1 MFSLFSKKLVM
12 AGIITITLPFG
23 GWTVTTSQAQP
34 TTTNPQAVNSV
45 VGSNLSYNWA
55 GYQATGGT
63 FTGVSGT
70 WTVPA
75 VPSANTTEADATWV
89 GIGGVESHD
98 LIQAGTQALIN
109 GSGAPAYQ
117 AWYEILPNTTQQVPL
132 TVSAGDSMS
141 VSIAETATGSGEWN
155 VSIRDNTT
163 GQSYSTSLAYN
174 SSQSSAEWI
183 EEMPS
188 DGSSFV
194 PIDNFGT
201 VSFSGATAVENGDS
215 VSMTSAGATELTM
228 VNGAGQTL
236 ASPSAIGADG
246 ESFTV
251 TRSTNTSASTIGY
264 GNGSGSGYFV
274 VGGRGGLGRG
284 WHRTGV
290 GIEGY
295 RPRDA
300 SSTATSTPSTP
311 GVVTGNAFG
320 DGNVDSNAAWQSFYQ
335 ILQQL
340 QQLQQQAQLQLQT
353 QTQNFREGFSR
364 NGIYIGTRIIR

>member
-1 MFSLFSKKLVM
+1 MFSLFSKKLMM

-23 GWTVTTSQAQP
+23 GLGSGWTVTTSQAQP
-34 TTTNPQAVNSV
+34 PTATNPTAVNSD

-70 WTVPA
+70 WTVPS
-75 VPSANTTEADATWV
+75 VPSANSTEADATWV
-89 GIGGVESHD
+89 GIGGVASHD

-141 VSIAETATGSGEWN
+141 ASITETAAGSGEWN

-163 GQSYSTSLAYN
+163 GQSYQTTLAYN

-194 PIDNFGT
+194 PLDNFDT
-201 VSFSGATAVENGDS
+201 VSFSGGTAVENGNT
-215 VSMTSAGATELTM
+215 VSIAGAGATELTM
-228 VNGAGQTL
+228 VNGAQQTL
-236 ASPSAIGADG
+236 AAPSAIGADG
-246 ESFTV
+246 ESFTI
-251 TRSTNTSASTIGY
+251 TRASAVATTGTVI
-264 GNGSGSGYFV
+264 
-274 VGGRGGLGRG
+274 GGRGGLGRS
-284 WHRTGV
+284 WRRTGV

-295 RPRDA
+295 APSPRV
-300 SSTATSTPSTP
+300 TSTSPSPSAPT
-311 GVVTGNAFG
+311 VVTGVAGFG
-320 DGNVDSNAAWQSFYQ
+320 GGGGAWYQ
-335 ILQQL
+335 IIQQL
-340 QQLQQQAQLQLQT
+340 QQLQQQARLQLQT
-353 QTQNFREGFSR
+353 QTQTLREGFFR
-364 NGIYIGTRIIR
+364 NGQGR

>member
-1 MFSLFSKKLVM
+1 M

-23 GWTVTTSQAQP
+23 GWTVTTSQP
-34 TTTNPQAVNSV
+34 AVNS
-45 VGSNLSYNWA
+45 GASSNLSYNWA

-63 FTGVSGT
+63 FTAVSGT

-75 VPSANTTEADATWV
+75 VPSANSTEADATWV

-132 TVSAGDSMS
+132 SVSPGDSMTA
-141 VSIAETATGSGEWN
+141 SIAEAATGSGEWN

-163 GQSYSTSLAYN
+163 GQSYSTTLSYN

-201 VSFSGATAVENGDS
+201 VSFTGATTVENGNT
-215 VSMTSAGATELTM
+215 VSMTGAGATELTM
-228 VNGAGQTL
+228 VNGAQQALVT
-236 ASPSAIGADG
+236 PSAIGSDG
-246 ESFTV
+246 ESFMV
-251 TRSTNTSASTIGY
+251 ARSSAVATSVA
-264 GNGSGSGYFV
+264 GNGGYATI
-274 VGGRGGLGRG
+274 GGRGGLGRG
-284 WHRTGV
+284 WRRTGV

-295 RPRDA
+295 RPHGSA
-300 SSTATSTPSTP
+300 PASTPTTGTP
-311 GVVTGNAFG
+311 TVATGSAL
-320 DGNVDSNAAWQSFYQ
+320 GNGAAWQSFYQ

-340 QQLQQQAQLQLQT
+340 QALQAQARLQLQT
-353 QTQNFREGFSR
+353 QTQNFRD
-364 NGIYIGTRIIR
+364 TRIWR

>member
-12 AGIITITLPFG
+12 AVIITVALP
-23 GWTVTTSQAQP
+23 VAASAA
-34 TTTNPQAVNSV
+34 AVSS
-45 VGSNLSYNWA
+45 GASSNLSYNWA

-63 FTGVSGT
+63 FTGVNGT
-70 WTVPA
+70 WTVPS
-75 VPSANTTEADATWV
+75 VSSANTTEADATWV

-132 TVSAGDSMS
+132 AVSPGDSMS

-163 GQSYSTSLAYN
+163 GQSYQTSLAYN

-201 VSFSGATAVENGDS
+201 ISFTGGTAIENGNT
-215 VSMTSAGATELTM
+215 VSMTGAGAAELTM
-228 VNGAGQTL
+228 VNGAQQTL
-236 ASPSAIGADG
+236 AMPSLIGSDG

-251 TRSTNTSASTIGY
+251 TRSSASPSVAASGGY
-264 GNGSGSGYFV
+264 GNSGSGTGYV
-274 VGGRGGLGRG
+274 VIGGGGGLGRG

-295 RPRDA
+295 RPHGGA
-300 SSTATSTPSTP
+300 ATSTAPTQPMPASVTT
-311 GVVTGNAFG
+311 VVTGTGAT
-320 DGNVDSNAAWQSFYQ
+320 WQSFYQ
-335 ILQQL
+335 LMQQL
-340 QQLQQQAQLQLQT
+340 RELQQQAQLQLQAQAQT
-353 QTQNFREGFSR
+353 QMQNFRGGFIR
-364 NGIYIGTRIIR
+364 DGGRIGTRIGR

>member
-1 MFSLFSKKLVM
+1 MFSLLSKKLAM
-12 AGIITITLPFG
+12 AAIITIALPVG
-23 GWTVTTSQAQP
+23 GWTMATTP
-34 TTTNPQAVNSV
+34 TAVNSV
-45 VGSNLSYNWA
+45 GGSNLSYNWA

-70 WTVPA
+70 WTVPS

-89 GIGGVESHD
+89 GIGGVTSHD

-132 TVSAGDSMS
+132 TVSPGDSMTA
-141 VSIAETATGSGEWN
+141 SIAETATGSGEWN

-163 GQSYSTSLAYN
+163 GQSYQTSLSYN

-194 PIDNFGT
+194 PLDNFGT
-201 VSFSGATAVENGDS
+201 VSFSGATAVENGNS
-215 VSMTSAGATELTM
+215 VSMTGASATELTM
-228 VNGAGQTL
+228 VNGTGQAL
-236 ASPSAIGADG
+236 ATPSAIGADG

-251 TRSTNTSASTIGY
+251 TRDSATSTNVVIGR
-264 GNGSGSGYFV
+264 
-274 VGGRGGLGRG
+274 RGGLGRG
-284 WHRTGV
+284 WRRTGV

-295 RPRDA
+295 RPHAGVTSTTTPA
-300 SSTATSTPSTP
+300 SSPSSS
-311 GVVTGNAFG
+311 GVTGAG
-320 DGNVDSNAAWQSFYQ
+320 AAGWQSFYQ

-340 QQLQQQAQLQLQT
+340 RELQQQAQLQLQAQT
-353 QTQNFREGFSR
+353 QTFREGVVR
-364 NGIYIGTRIIR
+364 NGLRIGTRIGR

>member
-34 TTTNPQAVNSV
+34 QAPQATNPTAVNSS

-55 GYQATGGT
+55 GYQAIGGT
-63 FTGVSGT
+63 FTGVNGT
-70 WTVPA
+70 WTVPS

-89 GIGGVESHD
+89 GVGGVESHD

-132 TVSAGDSMS
+132 TISPGDSMS
-141 VSIAETATGSGEWN
+141 VSIAETASGSGEWS

-163 GQSYSTSLAYN
+163 GQSYQTSLAYN

-194 PIDNFGT
+194 PVDNFGT
-201 VSFSGATAVENGDS
+201 VSFTGGTAIENS
-215 VSMTSAGATELTM
+215 NTVSMAGANATELTM

-236 ASPSAIGADG
+236 AFPSSIGADG

-251 TRSTNTSASTIGY
+251 TRTSATAT
-264 GNGSGSGYFV
+264 GSV
-274 VGGRGGLGRG
+274 IGGRGGLGRG
-284 WHRTGV
+284 WRRTGV

-295 RPRDA
+295 RPH
-300 SSTATSTPSTP
+300 ATSTTSGSGAPTSIVP
-311 GVVTGNAFG
+311 GG
-320 DGNVDSNAAWQSFYQ
+320 SWQSFYQ
-335 ILQQL
+335 IIQQL
-340 QQLQQQAQLQLQT
+340 QQLQRQAQLQLQQARQQT
-353 QTQNFREGFSR
+353 QIQVQNFREGFIR
-364 NGIYIGTRIIR
+364 NGTRIGTRIGR